1 MKPSNDYELPDNGLF
16 PEQYSVREI
25 IRDGA
30 SSTIFRGYDAIADND
45 VVIKCFKPSAK
56 GAYLREIGAAFDIQH
71 PHLVSC
77 LNTFHRTDGAACI
90 VYEYLAGGSLATV
103 LETQAVDVHTITAC
117 LQAVLSALIYLNS
130 VNRIH
135 CDIKPENI
143 LLRPKTDG
151 QVDYVLIDLGA
162 ACFLREAQEGQHVTG
177 TPAYI
182 APERIKNRFFFNS
195 DLYSLGVIA
204 FEMCTGK
211 RPFTGTVD
219 ELTQANLSEIP
230 SLSEIEPPALRDFID
245 HLLVKRPQQRIA
257 SADLALTLLNK
268 AINNIEGSSNQA
280 SFDSPVPNPEGEVEK
295 WALPADNEEL
305 LALHCFH
312 VNDQALIGLVYSHY
326 VDIIDPL
333 NPQYPF
339 KTLLTGYP
347 IQILGNNT
355 LAYATPSRIQMVDLS
370 NSCEWLVK
378 ERLDDLKAWH
388 VTDGKLLWSNA
399 YYRFYED
406 FNANSLV
413 KFGVPNYLFNS
424 EINVLENGSFVSSE
438 GLANN
443 KIVLRD
449 ENVNVTQEWLLDDSV
464 IGLSHHN
471 ASILAVTLNLNNNN
485 AYTLWRLTVNQSTQ
499 KLTLSDNISQIL
511 CINGAVFWLAN
522 KTELNYCDAALQPQ
536 TLNTFANSVFKF
548 AVSHDHRFVVI
559 GYKDDENKVFFTLL
573 KTRAVL

>member
-1 MKPSNDYELPDNGLF
+1 MKPSNVYELPDNSLF

-30 SSTIFRGYDAIADND
+30 SSTIFRGHDAVAGND

-103 LETQAVDVHTITAC
+103 LETQTVDVQTITAC
-117 LQAVLSALIYLNS
+117 LQAVLSALIFLNS

-143 LLRPKTDG
+143 LLRPNADG
-151 QVDYVLIDLGA
+151 QMDYVLIDLGA

-195 DLYSLGVIA
+195 DLYSLGIIA

-245 HLLVKRPQQRIA
+245 HLLVKNPQQRIA

-268 AINNIEGSSNQA
+268 AIDDIERANNKA
-280 SFDSPVPNPEGEVEK
+280 SFDS
-295 WALPADNEEL
+295 ALPDSKRGGRQWTLAAGNEEPP
-305 LALHCFH
+305 ALHCFP
-312 VNDQALIGLVYSHY
+312 VNDQALIALVYSHH

-339 KTLLTGYP
+339 KTLLTSYP
-347 IQILGNNT
+347 IQVLGNNT
-355 LAYATPSRIQMVDLS
+355 LAYATPSRIQIVDLI
-370 NSCEWLVK
+370 NSRELLVK
-378 ERLDDLKAWH
+378 ERLNDLKAWH
-388 VTDGKLLWSNA
+388 VEQGKLLWSNT
-399 YYRFYED
+399 YYRFYQD
-406 FNANSLV
+406 FNAETPV
-413 KFGVPNYLFNS
+413 KFGAPNYLFNS
-424 EINVLENGSFVSSE
+424 EINVLENGSFLSSE

-449 ENVNVTQEWLLDDSV
+449 ENVKVIQEWLLYDSV
-464 IGLSHHN
+464 IGLSHDN
-471 ASILAVTLNLNNNN
+471 ACILAVTLNLNNNN
-485 AYTLWRLTVNQSTQ
+485 AYTLWRLTVNQGIQ
-499 KLTLSDNISQIL
+499 KLTLSDSISQIL

-559 GYKDDENKVFFTLL
+559 GYKDDQNKVFFTLL
-573 KTRAVL
+573 RTRSVL